1 MAAMTTATEEGR
13 AGRVELDST
22 VGRWVIA
29 ATVLGAATTQLTG
42 TVVNVALPALGEDL
56 GAGVAGLQW
65 VVNGYMLSLAALIL
79 VGGSLG
85 DRLGRRRM
93 FVIGTV
99 WFTVASVLCALAPSL
114 PLLIAARVLQGV
126 GGALLTPGSLAIIQA
141 TFVAADR
148 PRAIGLWSALGG
160 VAAAI
165 GPPVGGW
172 LVEVSTWRA
181 VFLLNVPFAVA
192 VLLAARRVPESRD
205 VDAAATLDWAGSATG
220 ALALAAL
227 TWGFIAAGSRG
238 LDVAVVAALVTGVA
252 AAVAFVVV
260 EQRVASP
267 MLPPGIFSSAQ
278 FTWANV
284 LTFMVYAALSVLFF
298 LLVVYLQSALGY
310 RPVVAGLASLPVTIL
325 MFLLSS
331 RGGELAQRIGPR
343 LPLTVGPL
351 LIAGGFALLTRLD
364 PQSTYL
370 ADVLPG
376 LVVLGLGLSATVAP
390 VTATV
395 LAAVDDAHTGI
406 ASGINNAVARTAG
419 LVAVAVVPVL
429 VGLTAQDYADPVAF
443 TESFRMAM
451 WLITGLATAGAAVGW
466 LRISNDV
473 LRDRAAS
480 HPLSCGV
487 VGPPPIEV
495 SRARFG
501 PEGDGDVVDEVPCS
515 HLDTVDWEAEPSPPD
530 GCGRC
535 REEGMDWIGLRMCM
549 TCGNVGCCD
558 TSPGRHATAHAG
570 PGHLVM
576 RSYEPGETWW
586 YCHADD
592 VTWDVAG
599 LPPLRVA
606 DA

>member
-1 MAAMTTATEEGR
+1 MTSATDAPG
-13 AGRVELDST
+13 AGRISLESK

-42 TVVNVALPALGEDL
+42 TVVNVALPALGRDL
-56 GAGVAGLQW
+56 DAGVAGLQW

-85 DRLGRRRM
+85 DRLGRRRI
-93 FVIGTV
+93 FVVGTV
-99 WFTVASVLCALAPSL
+99 WFTVASVLCALAPTL
-114 PLLIAARVLQGV
+114 PLLVAARVLQGV

-141 TFVAADR
+141 TFVASDR

-160 VAAAI
+160 VAAAV
-165 GPPVGGW
+165 GPPIGGW

-181 VFLLNVPFAVA
+181 VFLLNVPFAMA

-205 VDAAATLDWAGSATG
+205 PAAPARLDWAGSAAG

-238 LDVAVVAALVTGVA
+238 MDLAVVTALVAGVA
-252 AAVAFVVV
+252 AAVTFVVV
-260 EQRVASP
+260 ERRATSP
-267 MLPPGIFSSAQ
+267 MLPPGIFSSPQ

-310 RPVVAGLASLPVTIL
+310 RPVVAGLAGLPVTIL
-325 MFLLSS
+325 MFLLSA

-343 LPLTVGPL
+343 VPLTVGPL

-364 PQSTYL
+364 PQSTYV

-429 VGLTAQDYADPVAF
+429 VGLTEQDYADPVAF
-443 TESFRMAM
+443 TESFGMAM
-451 WLITGLATAGAAVGW
+451 WLIAGLAAAGGVVGW
-466 LRISNDV
+466 LRISDDV
-473 LRDRAAS
+473 LADRAAT

-495 SRARFG
+495 PRADLG
-501 PEGDGDVVDEVPCS
+501 HDGDMAEAVACS
-515 HLDTVDWEAEPSPPD
+515 HLDTIDWDVEPTPPD
-530 GCGRC
+530 ACGPC
-535 REEGMDWIGLRMCM
+535 LEAGLDWVGLRMCM
-549 TCGNVGCCD
+549 GCGHVGCCD
-558 TSPGRHATAHAG
+558 TSPGRHASAHAR

-592 VTWDVAG
+592 VTWDVRG
-599 LPPLRVA
+599 LPPLRGAV
-606 DA
+606 